1 MENDEMAAFA
11 SGARK
16 NNPLELLSKTLG
28 EATVR
33 PDVRPGEQGRG
44 APTLLVEKTEE
55 APRIVAEAQPPAAP
69 IETNPQ
75 PQPEARVEPQQQPS
89 RMIEDD
95 GASYRIPPSANDEVN
110 RGGRPRHGSERKVER
125 TISMDKSLDKILL
138 NLAII
143 ESVRLGRR
151 VSSAEVAV
159 HLMQYGL
166 SNMKDNQILPGD
178 DGLGLEI
185 TSAAPTTVALPKIGG
200 DAR

>member
-11 SGARK
+11 TGRK

-28 EATVR
+28 EATAR

-44 APTLLVEKTEE
+44 GPTLIVEKTEE
-55 APRIVAEAQPPAAP
+55 APRAVTEEPPQAVAPVEL
-69 IETNPQ
+69 NHQ
-75 PQPEARVEPQQQPS
+75 PQHQQEAKVQPHQQPT
-89 RMIEDD
+89 RIEDD

-110 RGGRPRHGSERKVER
+110 RGGRPRHGAERKVER

-166 SNMKDNQILPGD
+166 SNMKDNQILPGE

-185 TSAAPTTVALPKIGG
+185 TAAAPTSVALPKIGG
-200 DAR
+200 NA